1 MAKGGGG
8 FDVNALM
15 KQAQQ
20 MQEQM
25 LQAQEKLKDET
36 VEASAGGGMVKVT
49 MGGDLTLRSITIDPE
64 AVAPEDVELLQDMV
78 QAAVN
83 DALRSAQDL
92 AGSAMGD
99 AEERKRFLS
108 AVEKACSIGQK
119 LRKLGRRPYGVVRI
133 DSATGVHDWA
143 ADPVGNTKKIV
154 QTFREQQRKE
164 SKGAYHF
171 MRRTEVQSDTVAGR
185 GFGNP
190 AKPVWKESR
199 RLIELVRAA
208 GWWRLGRAIQ
218 TRPASQASN
227 ATITYSSTI
236 SGRRHEGRWYW

>member
-25 LQAQEKLKDET
+25 LQAQEKLKVET

-64 AVAPEDVELLQDMV
+64 AVDPEDVELLQDMV

-99 AEERKRFLS
+99 AT
-108 AVEKACSIGQK
+108 GG
-119 LRKLGRRPYGVVRI
+119 LGG
-133 DSATGVHDWA
+133 G
-143 ADPVGNTKKIV
+143 G
-154 QTFREQQRKE
+154 
-164 SKGAYHF
+164 G
-171 MRRTEVQSDTVAGR
+171 
-185 GFGNP
+185 
-190 AKPVWKESR
+190 
-199 RLIELVRAA
+199 
-208 GWWRLGRAIQ
+208 LG
-218 TRPASQASN
+218 
-227 ATITYSSTI
+227 
-236 SGRRHEGRWYW
+236 GLLGG